1 MSFTS
6 EQSKKQNCTSTIQFP
21 TFLFFFF
28 FRIALQFEFPM
39 LESNFFLEL
48 LYNLNF
54 LCWNQIWRLRRKK
67 SFLLK
72 DTFQGLKVK
81 TGGGKKNHSRSW
93 IMCWEGFNTSTGTS
107 IHWLI
112 DWFIYL
118 LITSFVHQLILLFT
132 DSFIRFT
139 ESFINPSIY
148 LSSYLSSDDIFRF
161 FTLYLFIHSFISTLF
176 CKRHVKKLI
185 F

>member
-6 EQSKKQNCTSTIQFP
+6 EQSKKQNCASTIQFP

-28 FRIALQFEFPM
+28 FFKNCFT
-39 LESNFFLEL
+39 
-48 LYNLNF
+48 
-54 LCWNQIWRLRRKK
+54 IWISYVEIKFDGCGEKK

-93 IMCWEGFNTSTGTS
+93 IMCWKGFNTSTGTS

-112 DWFIYL
+112 DWFINYFIRASIHSPFHWFVYSIHRVIHQSIHLSVQLFIKWWYL
-118 LITSFVHQLILLFT
+118 SVFYPWFIY
-132 DSFIRFT
+132 SFIHQYF
-139 ESFINPSIY
+139 FLLNVM
-148 LSSYLSSDDIFRF
+148 LKNWFFRN
-161 FTLYLFIHSFISTLF
+161 TSLMILPCGPTW
-176 CKRHVKKLI
+176 
-185 F
+185 